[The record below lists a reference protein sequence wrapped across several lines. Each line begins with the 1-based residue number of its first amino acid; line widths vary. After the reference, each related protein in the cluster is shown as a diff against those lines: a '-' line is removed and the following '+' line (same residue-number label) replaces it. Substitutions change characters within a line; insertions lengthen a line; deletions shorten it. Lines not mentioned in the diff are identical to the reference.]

1 MIYGKQ
7 FNIFVFYV
15 IAYFMTKCFAVVE
28 YDRPL
33 RPKSQRC
40 LYSKELAGFA
50 RDSGSNMRYKLSRD
64 KLCHVESMK
73 ELPLI

>member
-1 MIYGKQ
+1 MIYEKQ
-7 FNIFVFYV
+7 LNIFVFYV
-15 IAYFMTKCFAVVE
+15 IAYFMTECFAVVE
-28 YDRPL
+28 YDRHL

-40 LYSKELAGFA
+40 PYSKELAAFA